1 MYYDRN
7 QGKFKCYVKVT
18 TNPVAYNWQDCG
30 GGGGPWEPTVPFI
43 IKDSV
48 GNIVL
53 EINQE

>member
-1 MYYDRN
+1 MYYDSSLH
-7 QGKFKCYVKVT
+7 KFMCATDKG
-18 TNPVAYNWQDCG
+18 WQDCG

-43 IKDSV
+43 IKDSA